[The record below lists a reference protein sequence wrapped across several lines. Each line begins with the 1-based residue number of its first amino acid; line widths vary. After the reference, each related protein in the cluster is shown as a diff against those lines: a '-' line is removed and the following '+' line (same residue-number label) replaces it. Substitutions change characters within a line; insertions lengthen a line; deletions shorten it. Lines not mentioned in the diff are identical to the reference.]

1 MAATERVPAN
11 TSPTV
16 LIVED
21 DRDMVSVLERMLAAE
36 GFTVWTAPDGPS
48 GLMLA
53 LQMQPDLVI
62 IDVGLP
68 QRDGVAVT
76 RELRERGFRA
86 PMLMLT
92 ARSSVPDRVSGLDAG
107 ADDYLPKPFEYEEL
121 MARLKALLR
130 RASNAAAS
138 TVLRARDL
146 TLDPIARRVE
156 RAGKLIDLTQKEYA
170 LLEYLMRNAGHPVSR
185 HQIAEH
191 VWHYHVDPGTN
202 VVDVYINYVRKK
214 IERAK
219 DPPLIHT
226 VRGVGYMLQA

>member
-1 MAATERVPAN
+1 MAATGRIPA
-11 TSPTV
+11 TASATV

-36 GFTVWTAPDGPS
+36 GFTVSTAPDGPS

-138 TVLRARDL
+138 TVLRVRDL

-156 RAGKLIDLTQKEYA
+156 RGGKVIDLTQKEYA

-214 IERAK
+214 IEHAK
-219 DPPLIHT
+219 DAPLIHT